1 MNITHIIRGEDHI
14 TNSGI
19 QIEIFNAL
27 NSNIPLFGH
36 NSLLVSE
43 NGEPFSKR
51 NAAASIEQ
59 LKEKDIDPNAVNS
72 LNASIGS

>member
-27 NSNIPLFGH
+27 EFGIPIFGH

-43 NGEPFSKR
+43 SGEPFSKR
-51 NAAASIEQ
+51 NLQLQSINLEKMVLILMQ
-59 LKEKDIDPNAVNS
+59 LT
-72 LNASIGS
+72 L